1 MFFLSYIYTLDF
13 GPLPNYFLGINS
25 SEENCQ
31 VQGNMDLGIL
41 TTLCPGKVLLQ
52 VHVPTKGACYKPRTT
67 PPQTLSLLGTLT
79 TLKGELDT
87 HRIV

>member
-52 VHVPTKGACYKPRTT
+52 VHVPTKGACQLEVKREEGLETHPRNLENV
-67 PPQTLSLLGTLT
+67 LS
-79 TLKGELDT
+79 
-87 HRIV
+87 